1 MSESVAIRQTEEAF
15 VAGWHAEEIVVDYFE
30 SEDWAALDDVD
41 AEPELDSEPVAPH
54 ESAA

>member
-1 MSESVAIRQTEEAF
+1 M
-15 VAGWHAEEIVVDYFE
+15 AGWHAEEIVVDYFE

-41 AEPELDSEPVAPH
+41 TEAELDSDPVAPH